1 MHPLFSYL
9 HIPFCRQKCLYC
21 KFALTPEFDDL
32 RVRTYIDA
40 LKREIMEFFR
50 NLPDKGSAGG
60 LQSIYFGGG
69 TPSILSGGQIGE
81 ILDIFRQ
88 TRPVSSKETSLRET
102 EITLEANPEDI
113 TREYVDTL
121 STLGVNR
128 LSLGVQ
134 TLNSES
140 LRAVGRAELNDSI
153 LRALDILEESP
164 IANISVDLI
173 AGLPHTRPGQMMEDL
188 EEIFAHVSPKHVSIY
203 MLEDEVYPESW
214 RTALPTEEM
223 IQNEYLSGVK
233 WLEDHGFHRYELSNF
248 ALPGYESRH
257 NRAYWD
263 HSEYRGFG
271 LSAASF
277 IGGRRFANSSS
288 FAGYFRG
295 EVVDDGCLDEEALRI
310 ERMMFGLRTQGVH
323 VSDIQRQDILQKFV
337 SDGLLKIREKKILP
351 TSTGIFLIDYIMG
364 ELL

>member
-1 MHPLFSYL
+1 LFSYL

-21 KFALTPEFDDL
+21 KFALTPEFDAL

-40 LKREIMEFFR
+40 LKWEIMEFFR
-50 NLPDKGSAGG
+50 NPPDKGGTGG

-69 TPSILSGGQIGE
+69 TPSILSGEQIGE

-88 TRPVSSKETSLRET
+88 ARPVSLKETGLNGV

-113 TREYVDTL
+113 TSAYVETL

-134 TLNSES
+134 TLNMEA
-140 LRAVGRAELNDSI
+140 LWAVGRAESNDSI
-153 LRALDILEESP
+153 VRALDILKDGP

-173 AGLPHTRPGQMMEDL
+173 AGLPHTRPGQVVEDL
-188 EEIFAHVSPKHVSIY
+188 EEIFARVSPKHVSIY

-214 RTALPTEEM
+214 KKALPTEEM
-223 IQNEYLSGVK
+223 IRDEYLSGAK

-248 ALPGYESRH
+248 ARPGYESRH

-271 LSAASF
+271 LSAASYV
-277 IGGRRFANSSS
+277 GGRRFANSSS
-288 FAGYFRG
+288 FALYFRG

-337 SDGLLKIREKKILP
+337 SEGLLSIHEKKILP
-351 TSTGIFLIDYIMG
+351 TSTWIFLIDYIMG